1 VNFSFSAKHWHK
13 ILIVETYKRLNI
25 AFIFGKIYCSIIGR
39 KAEENRKFVNW
50 IKRKRWNSQ

>member
-39 KAEENRKFVNW
+39 KAEENRKFVN
-50 IKRKRWNSQ
+50 